1 MCNSNPDK
9 QERGNRVGEIVKML
23 MTEKFSSLIKDLK
36 IEIE

>member
-9 QERGNRVGEIVKML
+9 QERGNRVEEIVKML
-23 MTEKFSSLIKDLK
+23 MTEKYPSLIKDLK